1 MLRVKWQF
9 DLKLTVM
16 GDAGEEEEEGGVDL
30 TFPSGNSFP
39 EEFDAGDVLQL
50 PDPVLKRSPTME
62 GGILKVQ

>member
-1 MLRVKWQF
+1 MI
-9 DLKLTVM
+9 